1 MFPSPLPKTAP
12 PAPVKQK
19 TVAELE
25 AEKAAEI
32 SPFNRTMTSASVYTA
47 GWTKSTGFTLSN
59 VVFFLT
65 NLTDYMKMWEHHSL
79 RVLLGFVEKL
89 SVCLLS
95 EEAIN

>member
-25 AEKAAEI
+25 AEKAAEV

-47 GWTKSTGFTLSN
+47 GRTPKHWIARSHMVHFLYKSQLLCAN
-59 VVFFLT
+59 VGT
-65 NLTDYMKMWEHHSL
+65 S
-79 RVLLGFVEKL
+79 
-89 SVCLLS
+89 
-95 EEAIN
+95 

>member
-25 AEKAAEI
+25 AEKVAEI

-47 GWTKSTGFTLSN
+47 GWSPSTGFTCGLFS
-59 VVFFLT
+59 FPISPI
-65 NLTDYMKMWEHHSL
+65 MWEDHSL
-79 RVLLGFVEKL
+79 EILLGFVE
-89 SVCLLS
+89 
-95 EEAIN
+95 N